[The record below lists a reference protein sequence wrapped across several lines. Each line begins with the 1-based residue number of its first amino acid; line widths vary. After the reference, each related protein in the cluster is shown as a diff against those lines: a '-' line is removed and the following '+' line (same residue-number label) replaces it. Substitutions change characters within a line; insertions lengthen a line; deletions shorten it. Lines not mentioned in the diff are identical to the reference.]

1 MFNSRRY
8 IFEFTGSLLAYA
20 IVLGAS
26 LSFLKA
32 HPESS
37 WRIAITLAP
46 VFPIAFL
53 MIAVIRGV
61 RRMDE
66 MHKQIQLEGLVFAFC
81 ATVLLSISYG
91 FLENIGFP
99 SVNGMFVGCGMVGLW
114 GIGVVIASMKYR

>member
-1 MFNSRRY
+1 MVNCRRY
-8 IFEFTGSLLAYA
+8 IFKLTGSLLAYA

-37 WRIAITLAP
+37 WRIPITLAP
-46 VFPIAFL
+46 VIPVVFMI
-53 MIAVIRGV
+53 IAVIRGV
-61 RRMDE
+61 HQMDE
-66 MHKQIQLEGLVFAFC
+66 MHKQIQLEALDFAFC

-99 SVNGMFVGCGMVGLW
+99 SVNWMFVGCGMVGLW
-114 GIGVVIASMKYR
+114 GIGVAIASMRYR